1 MSYKLPKFIVGEMN
15 MYSGYMDTYKGYT
28 YRINVDYIVD
38 LHTYEHNE
46 LGQVYIARVF
56 MGDRLVEFLITKTNY
71 ELLLGLNYEGDK

>member
-15 MYSGYMDTYKGYT
+15 MPNGYMGTYKGHI

-46 LGQVYIARVF
+46 IGQVYIARVF
-56 MGDRLVEFLITKTNY
+56 MGDKLVEFLISKTNY
-71 ELLLGLNYEGDK
+71 ELLLGLNYERDK